1 VRIRATYS
9 ISNSISYGKF
19 FYSILFLILSFFS
32 SYAQE
37 CGTVEYNQDLRLKGV
52 VQQSDEQFELW
63 MKQQLNN
70 TRQQDLIGRKRS
82 EPYRIQVVVHIIH
95 NGEAVGS
102 GTNIP
107 SAQVLSQIEVLNKDF
122 KRLNNDA
129 GNTPAEFLPVATSMN
144 IEFVLATTGPT
155 GTPTSGIN
163 RVQGTQTAWARED
176 DVALKSLSYW
186 PAENYLNI
194 WVCNLTGF
202 RGYAQ
207 FPLSTLPGL
216 EITPTNRLTD
226 GVVIGHRYFGS
237 SDYGSFSLVPA
248 FNKGRTATH
257 ELGHF
262 LGLRHIWG
270 DETDCNGTDY
280 VDDTPP
286 QAANTSGCPT
296 HPQKSCPK
304 DNPMNE
310 MFQNYMDLTNDNC
323 LNLFTEGQVSRMQ
336 IVLESSPRRASLLIP
351 LNPDPPDYE
360 FEKIFSP
367 NGDGINDYWRWT
379 NTLKYEGC
387 MLTIYNR
394 FGKPVYEKISY
405 DNSWDGRSADGYV
418 LEAGAYYYVIKCDDA
433 ADIKGGVRIVR

>member
-1 VRIRATYS
+1 MKFRARYS
-9 ISNSISYGKF
+9 HFPSISYGKSF
-19 FYSILFLILSFFS
+19 CSILFLILSFFS

-37 CGTVEYNQDLRLKGV
+37 CGTVEYNQDLRSKGIL
-52 VQQSDEQFELW
+52 QQSDEQFELW
-63 MKQQLNN
+63 MKQQLDVA
-70 TRQQDLIGRKRS
+70 RQQGLLGRKGS

-107 SAQVLSQIEVLNKDF
+107 AAQVLSQIEVLNKDF
-122 KRLNNDA
+122 NRLNDDA
-129 GNTPAEFLPVATSMN
+129 GNTLAEFLPFASSLD
-144 IEFVLATTGPT
+144 IEFALAKVSPT
-155 GTPTSGIN
+155 GVSTSGIN
-163 RVQGTQTAWARED
+163 RVQGTQTSWSRED
-176 DVALKSLSYW
+176 DVTLKSLSYW

-207 FPLSTLPGL
+207 FPMSTLPGL
-216 EITPTNRLTD
+216 EVTPPNRLTD

-248 FNKGRTATH
+248 FNKGRTTTH
-257 ELGHF
+257 EVGHF

-270 DETDCNGTDY
+270 DMNDCSGTDY

-286 QAANTSGCPT
+286 QAGSTSGCPT
-296 HPQKSCPK
+296 SPEKSCPEE
-304 DNPMNE
+304 NPVNG
-310 MFQNYMDLTNDNC
+310 MFQNYMDLTNDRC
-323 LNLFTEGQVSRMQ
+323 LNLFTEDQVSRMK
-336 IVLESSPRRASLLIP
+336 IVLENSPLRASLLIP
-351 LNPDPPDYE
+351 LNPEPPDYE

-394 FGKPVYEKISY
+394 FGKPVYERVSY
-405 DNSWDGRSADGYV
+405 DNSWDGRSTNGYV
-418 LEAGAYYYVIKCDDA
+418 LEAGAYYYVIKCDGA
-433 ADIKGGVRIVR
+433 ADIKGGVRIIR